1 MAEQMTNQMQ
11 SGWSPSGL
19 GEVEKQQN
27 PQDISSESDP
37 CSPPQ
42 RRRGKNMVTH
52 KACGIKL
59 MATSTKWEYEL
70 NGM

>member
-1 MAEQMTNQMQ
+1 MKNQMQ
-11 SGWSPSGL
+11 SGWSPLGC
-19 GEVEKQQN
+19 GEVEKQQI

-37 CSPPQ
+37 CSPQ

-52 KACGIKL
+52 KTCGNKL

-70 NGM
+70 YGM

>member
-1 MAEQMTNQMQ
+1 MTNQMK
-11 SGWSPSGL
+11 SAWSPSGF

-52 KACGIKL
+52 KMWQQIDGNFYK
-59 MATSTKWEYEL
+59 MEYEL
-70 NGM
+70 HGM